1 MRFLTILALILTAC
15 NGPIQVPSGG
25 GLPPPVQDVST
36 GVDTPEVGDAG
47 TASDQS
53 DTPESDTSGADTGT
67 DYDLDSVRE
76 TTLAKTLAELFVD
89 AGGLDLC
96 RAAVYALS
104 PELDPAVCEGLAE
117 DRRDRCREQR
127 EPLQTF
133 VTSVCTAVLDE
144 SKRLD
149 LDPLLVLAVIER
161 ESSMGRVEFDTSK
174 ASYEVETDICSWF
187 LSKTRIRTR
196 EPGRREGTE
205 RISWVYGDDQRVNT
219 QQVRVLE
226 ETDEGLRIDTCVAG
240 EAGIMQTIP
249 REWRSG
255 TVIEATG
262 DRLTGSTAQ
271 RRAQVISD
279 PALQVRLGCQ
289 ALAEH
294 RDLCPE
300 TLRGAWTSWIFS
312 YNLGKCDPTSSKA
325 HEYLGKI
332 RRHYL
337 DACEGYVPDESGLP
351 KLIRDLWPEC
361 ERVEN
366 R

>member
-1 MRFLTILALILTAC
+1 MKLYTILTAILVSTLAC
-15 NGPIQVPSGG
+15 NGPIQSPGG
-25 GLPPPVQDVST
+25 GHTIPPPDATDTPPTVQDVAT
-36 GVDTPEVGDAG
+36 GVDTPPDPAEFEADK
-47 TASDQS
+47 
-53 DTPESDTSGADTGT
+53 ADTGT
-67 DYDLDSVRE
+67 DYELDS
-76 TTLAKTLAELFVD
+76 THAPTLAEAFD
-89 AGGLDLC
+89 AAGGLDLC

-104 PELDPAVCEGLAE
+104 PELNPAVCEGLAE

-133 VTSVCTAVLDE
+133 VQTVCTTVLDE

-161 ESSMGRVEFDTSK
+161 ESSMGRVQFDTSK

-255 TVIEATG
+255 TVVEATG

-279 PALQVRLGCQ
+279 PELQVRLGCQ

-361 ERVEN
+361 ERVAN
-366 R
+366 S